1 MLNQLINKIIGQYH
15 NKNGYQKNYVVF
27 ECRILLSTI
36 LFSFAFLLL
45 FVTLQFQIGI
55 KIMGIGIGM
64 LFVSMVLFRTKIKL
78 KIINNIHL
86 VICTFMIF
94 TNTLYTGGILSP
106 ILPWL
111 LTIPFIASFL
121 LKNIYSWVWV
131 CLTVSLF
138 SILNYVQHYELIKST
153 EIISENYFELFM
165 TVNLILLIAFG
176 LLIIMSWNYFYKKD
190 KVSFNKDAI
199 YIEEGELDYFI
210 INWNFVKSKLIDK
223 YTEQIKFIDQQYYLT
238 EHEKKYAL
246 INYLKIEPELIA
258 EKLNVSKRT
267 IETNLYRVRK
277 KFKKNKINPKLLN
290 SIK

>member
-1 MLNQLINKIIGQYH
+1 
-15 NKNGYQKNYVVF
+15 
-27 ECRILLSTI
+27 
-36 LFSFAFLLL
+36 
-45 FVTLQFQIGI
+45 
-55 KIMGIGIGM
+55 
-64 LFVSMVLFRTKIKL
+64 
-78 KIINNIHL
+78 
-86 VICTFMIF
+86 
-94 TNTLYTGGILSP
+94 
-106 ILPWL
+106 
-111 LTIPFIASFL
+111 
-121 LKNIYSWVWV
+121 V

-138 SILNYVQHYELIKST
+138 SILNYVQHFELIEST
-153 EIISENYFELFM
+153 EIISDNYFELFM

-190 KVSFNKDAI
+190 KVSFKKDAV

-210 INWNFVKSKLIDK
+210 VNWNFVKSKLINK

-277 KFKKNKINPKLLN
+277 KFKQNKINPKILN
-290 SIK
+290 KNK

>member
-1 MLNQLINKIIGQYH
+1 MLDQLINLIIGDYGT
-15 NKNGYQKNYVVF
+15 KNGYQRAYVVF
-27 ECRILLSTI
+27 ECQILLSTI
-36 LFSFAFLLL
+36 VFSLAFLLL
-45 FVTLQFQIGI
+45 FVILQFQIGI

-64 LFVSMVLFRTKIKL
+64 LLVSMVLFRTKIKL

-138 SILNYVQHYELIKST
+138 SILSYVQHYKLIEST

-210 INWNFVKSKLIDK
+210 INWNFVKSKLINK

-246 INYLKIEPELIA
+246 INYLKIEPDLIA

-277 KFKKNKINPKLLN
+277 KFRNNKINPKLLN
-290 SIK
+290 NIK

>member
-1 MLNQLINKIIGQYH
+1 M
-15 NKNGYQKNYVVF
+15 
-27 ECRILLSTI
+27 
-36 LFSFAFLLL
+36 
-45 FVTLQFQIGI
+45 
-55 KIMGIGIGM
+55 
-64 LFVSMVLFRTKIKL
+64 
-78 KIINNIHL
+78 
-86 VICTFMIF
+86 
-94 TNTLYTGGILSP
+94 
-106 ILPWL
+106 
-111 LTIPFIASFL
+111 
-121 LKNIYSWVWV
+121 
-131 CLTVSLF
+131 
-138 SILNYVQHYELIKST
+138 QHYELIEPT

-290 SIK
+290 NIK

>member
-1 MLNQLINKIIGQYH
+1 MVDQLIDKIIGQYH
-15 NKNGYQKNYVVF
+15 VKNGYQKAYVVF
-27 ECRILLSTI
+27 ECQILLSTI
-36 LFSFAFLLL
+36 VFSLAFVIL
-45 FVTLQFQIGI
+45 FVFLEFQVGA
-55 KIMGIGIGM
+55 KIMALGIGM
-64 LFVSMVLFRTKIKL
+64 LLGSIVLFRTKINL

-86 VICTFMIF
+86 GICTFMIF
-94 TNTLYTGGILSP
+94 TNILYTGGILSP

-138 SILNYVQHYELIKST
+138 SILNYVQHFQLLDSK
-153 EIISENYFELFM
+153 EIISSNYFELFM

-176 LLIIMSWNYFYKKD
+176 LLIIMSWNLFYKKD
-190 KVSFNKDAI
+190 KVSFKKDAI

-210 INWNFVKSKLIDK
+210 INWNFVKSKLINK
-223 YTEQIKFIDQQYYLT
+223 YPEQIKFIDQQYYLT

-277 KFKKNKINPKLLN
+277 KFKENKINPKILN
-290 SIK
+290 NDK